1 MIGSKLG
8 QVLSN
13 AAGTESIVRQFGLSV
28 HEATVASP
36 LITGTSADNLKK
48 IHVHSSYQPAL
59 AALLIMFF
67 IMRLEFSVLSQGAFG
82 NTVTATCTDI

>member
-8 QVLSN
+8 QVLPN

-67 IMRLEFSVLSQGAFG
+67 YNASRIFSAESGSFRQHGDRHVH
-82 NTVTATCTDI
+82 

>member
-48 IHVHSSYQPAL
+48 YIYTVV
-59 AALLIMFF
+59 I
-67 IMRLEFSVLSQGAFG
+67 SQLWPPF
-82 NTVTATCTDI
+82 